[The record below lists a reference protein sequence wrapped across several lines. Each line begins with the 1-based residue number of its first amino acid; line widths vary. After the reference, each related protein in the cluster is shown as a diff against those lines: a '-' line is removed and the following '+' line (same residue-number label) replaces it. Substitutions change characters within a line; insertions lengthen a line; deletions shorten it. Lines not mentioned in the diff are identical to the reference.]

1 MLVMW
6 KRLVLATVF
15 SVYSFNL
22 SVSWGT
28 TSASATGKIQLEEAT
43 LAVVNKEPIL
53 FSDLRLYQLLFQI
66 SDAKKALEKLIDI
79 YLVSQ
84 YAKERGVKIPPQ
96 KIQEIIRD
104 FARSMGLSEEQFY
117 QSLEEENLGGS
128 VFANFIEKY
137 NLYLATINYFVV
149 QPLLKNKEE
158 LNYLIAKYSH
168 SKPIYDFVVLRIPKK
183 IAEKNLDLLASGN
196 IEEIEK
202 KLNVKAIEMQASL
215 SEIKPSFAKVIKK
228 FHHPNQY
235 DFIEDK
241 DYIYLL
247 KLKAIHYKPIAN
259 KEEILKKIKEEKIK
273 EFVKNLKKN
282 AIIKILVK

>member
-1 MLVMW
+1 M
-6 KRLVLATVF
+6 
-15 SVYSFNL
+15 
-22 SVSWGT
+22 
-28 TSASATGKIQLEEAT
+28 
-43 LAVVNKEPIL
+43 
-53 FSDLRLYQLLFQI
+53 
-66 SDAKKALEKLIDI
+66 
-79 YLVSQ
+79 
-84 YAKERGVKIPPQ
+84 
-96 KIQEIIRD
+96 
-104 FARSMGLSEEQFY
+104 
-117 QSLEEENLGGS
+117 
-128 VFANFIEKY
+128 
-137 NLYLATINYFVV
+137 
-149 QPLLKNKEE
+149 
-158 LNYLIAKYSH
+158 
-168 SKPIYDFVVLRIPKK
+168 RIPKK

>member
-1 MLVMW
+1 MW
-6 KRLVLATVF
+6 KRLVWATVF

-28 TSASATGKIQLEEAT
+28 TSASATGKIQLVEAT

-168 SKPIYDFVVLRIPKK
+168 SKPIYDFIVLRIPKK